1 MSDKAFEAF
10 KKDNNHAMRADYI
23 AFGVL
28 AIIKWVKRAW
38 QVATAAERKRIA
50 DILETRYHELSQL
63 KTDDNSDSCWEDY
76 NYSQK
81 EIARLLKSLRLE
93 RK

>member
-10 KKDNNHAMRADYI
+10 KKDNNHAMQADYI

-38 QVATAAERKRIA
+38 QAATAAERKRIVKLIRESKFSDVGGWSPQEVCNALSAIA
-50 DILETRYHELSQL
+50 D
-63 KTDDNSDSCWEDY
+63 
-76 NYSQK
+76 
-81 EIARLLKSLRLE
+81 RLE
-93 RK
+93 GK